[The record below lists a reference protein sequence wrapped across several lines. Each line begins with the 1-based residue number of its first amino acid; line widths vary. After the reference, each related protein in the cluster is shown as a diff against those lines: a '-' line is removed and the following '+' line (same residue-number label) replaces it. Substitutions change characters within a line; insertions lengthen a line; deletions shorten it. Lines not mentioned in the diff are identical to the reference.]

1 MKKKL
6 LCAACTS
13 WVLAAGVV
21 PAYAQDASS
30 PQVET
35 AAQRVGVV
43 SGSVINPAS
52 GNYMS
57 NAIVRISSSAGTR
70 TVTTGE
76 RGEFQLGG
84 VAAGKV
90 EILVSFTG
98 YNSER
103 QTIELAPGENK
114 RLEFALSSSL
124 PRDAAGADDATDLG
138 TVQVLGAREGD
149 ARAIMEQRASM
160 NVINSLSAESFGEIG
175 DGNPGEFLKNMP
187 GLDYD
192 TVADDVPRNIS
203 MHGLPARYTGITLNG
218 IALGGVD
225 ANNGAGSS
233 RQVSFEQMALT
244 GVDSI
249 TTYSTVSAD
258 MDGNAP
264 AGTIDFRTRKA
275 YDAKG
280 RKIDVSIS
288 ESTASSLWDSKKSG
302 PREGGMDGKFTK
314 PSFNLR
320 YSDVFLDGRLGVA
333 VGASSTYSYLEQVQN
348 TSNRDYIPTAN
359 SPEPYV
365 PTTIAPNE
373 FQRLY
378 NRRALNGSIDFK
390 ATDDLS
396 LSLMAFFGRGTLDA
410 NQITPTFNTNIRA
423 SGIAGNAAGDGAGTG
438 DPATDFTTNNAATYS
453 SLSIGNPSYDYK
465 IGYSR
470 SVVPSFEWSTENF
483 KLDGNLF
490 YAGSNSRYASAKGNQ
505 VKSLGAITST
515 GNFSASRSDVYDAD
529 WDIQQTSG
537 PDWSLPSSF
546 TISGKPAGSLSSGSS
561 AESRTMG
568 GALNFTFYSD
578 IAGVP
583 VTWKTGGK
591 RVDTRYWFNNTSGLN
606 GWTYDGPLSNAEFLE
621 AIQSENEYGFGS
633 SDMSV
638 TTLNGGQMY
647 MPSMRKIWEMM
658 QANPG
663 DFTYSRDNPTP
674 ETWLA
679 ANVTNNR
686 KFDEVVNAL
695 YFMGSADFG
704 DHIKVQAGLRWEQT
718 RDTSYDFNPL
728 PPAEVAAAGYAV
740 DAGTG
745 NATTTDGLKYQY
757 LTNGRTKR
765 KGKYDNFLPSAS
777 IKYSIT
783 DSLDLI
789 AGYSHTVMRP
799 EVGSLAG
806 AWSVAYGDEG
816 ETVVTAPNVNLAPET
831 SDNFVLRAVKY
842 FEPVGLI
849 SLDWFHNRIKNG
861 IVSTSMS
868 AEEFGYTGDEYGD
881 NPTFVTS
888 VNSSDQTIT
897 TEGYVF
903 SFNHAMD
910 YLPGWLSGLTVRGS
924 YMASHPSIEVERFAT
939 HVAQLGFAWKYGP
952 VRLNMNALRSDEKS
966 RGRTG
971 SIATPGGTITQSQ
984 PFIPYTEV
992 NLSGSYTFIEKRKDN
1007 FFGLEAFFTINN
1019 VFDQHRGTWYAN
1031 DEVWPGADGH
1041 HSQIYIESGRKA
1053 TIGLRGHF

>member
-6 LCAACTS
+6 LCTACTS
-13 WVLAAGVV
+13 WILAAGVV
-21 PAYAQDASS
+21 PAHAQDASS
-30 PQVET
+30 PQVEN

-70 TVTTGE
+70 TVTTDE
-76 RGEFQLGG
+76 RGEFRVGD
-84 VAAGKV
+84 VAAGNV
-90 EILVSFTG
+90 EILVNFTG
-98 YNSER
+98 FNSER
-103 QTIELAPGENK
+103 QTIELAPGET
-114 RLEFALSSSL
+114 RRVEFALRSSL
-124 PRDAAGADDATDLG
+124 ARDAAGADDATNLD
-138 TVQVLGAREGD
+138 TVQVVGAREGD

-160 NVINSLSAESFGEIG
+160 NIVNSLSAESFGEIG

-187 GLDYD
+187 GLGYD
-192 TVADDVPRNIS
+192 SVADDVPRNIS
-203 MHGLPARYTGITLNG
+203 KHGLPARYTGITLNG
-218 IALGGVD
+218 VSLGGVD

-233 RQVSFEQMALT
+233 RQFSFEQMALT

-258 MDGNAP
+258 MDGSAP
-264 AGTIDFRTRKA
+264 AGTIDFRTKKA

-280 RKIDVSIS
+280 RKIEVSVS
-288 ESTASSLWDSKKSG
+288 ESTASSLWDSKRSG

-314 PSFNLR
+314 PSFKLR

-333 VGASSTYSYLEQVQN
+333 FGASSTYSYLEQVQN
-348 TSNRDYIPTAN
+348 TSNRNYIPTAL

-373 FQRLY
+373 FHRLY

-390 ATDDLS
+390 ASDELS
-396 LSLMAFFGRGTLDA
+396 LSLMAFVGRGTLDA

-423 SGIAGNAAGDGAGTG
+423 RGIAGDAAGGGAGTG
-438 DPATDFTTNNAATYS
+438 DPATDFTTNNVASYS
-453 SLSIGNPSYDYK
+453 SLSIGSPSYDYK
-465 IGYSR
+465 IGHSR
-470 SVVPSFEWSTENF
+470 SFVPSFEWNTYNF

-490 YAGSNSRYASAKGNQ
+490 YADSSSRYASEKGEQ
-505 VKSLGAITST
+505 VKSIGAIRST
-515 GNFSASRSDVYDAD
+515 GNYSASRSSVYDGD
-529 WDIQQTSG
+529 WDIQQVSG

-546 TISGKPAGSLSSGSS
+546 TMTGSPTGSLSSGSS
-561 AESRTMG
+561 AQSRMKG

-578 IAGVP
+578 IGGVP

-591 RVDTRYWFNNTSGLN
+591 SAGTRYWFNNTSALN
-606 GWTYDGPLSNAEFLE
+606 VWTYNGPMTNAEFLE
-621 AIQSENEYGFGS
+621 AIQSQNEYGFGS

-647 MPSMRKIWEMM
+647 MPSMRKIWELM

-674 ETWLA
+674 ADWLA

-695 YFMGSADFG
+695 YFMGSAEFG
-704 DHIKVQAGLRWEQT
+704 QHVKVQAGLRWEQT
-718 RDTSYDFNPL
+718 RDTSYDFDPL
-728 PPAEVAAAGYAV
+728 SPSEVAAAGYAV
-740 DAGTG
+740 NATTG
-745 NATTTDGLKYQY
+745 NATTTEGLEYQY
-757 LTNGRTKR
+757 LTNSRIER

-777 IKYSIT
+777 IKYSVT
-783 DSLDLI
+783 DSFDLI

-799 EVGSLAG
+799 EIGSLAG
-806 AWSVAYGDEG
+806 AWRVAYGEDG

-831 SDNFVLRAVKY
+831 SDNLVFRAVKY

-849 SLDWFHNRIKNG
+849 SLDVFYNKIKNG
-861 IVSTSMS
+861 IVSKSMS
-868 AEEFGYTGDEYGD
+868 AAEFGYTGDEYGD
-881 NPTFVTS
+881 NPIFVTS
-888 VNSSDQTIT
+888 TNARDETIT
-897 TEGYVF
+897 TKGYVF

-910 YLPGWLSGLTVRGS
+910 YLPGWLSGMTMRGS
-924 YMASHPSIEVERFAT
+924 YMASDPSIEVERFAK
-939 HVAQLGFAWKYGP
+939 HVAQLGFAWKNGP
-952 VRLNMNALRSDEKS
+952 VRLNLNALYHDEKS
-966 RGRTG
+966 RGQTG
-971 SIATPGGTITQSQ
+971 NIATPSGTITQSQ

-992 NLSGSYTFIEKRKDN
+992 NLSGSFTLIKKTKGN
-1007 FFGLEAFFTINN
+1007 FFGLDAFFTLNN
-1019 VFDQHRGTWYAN
+1019 VFDQHRGTWYTN
-1031 DEVWPGADGH
+1031 DEVWPGTDGH